1 MRRLTASCIAFFA
14 GCLLAG
20 LSVSAQDSFKGKL
33 LIAFSSYKDRP
44 KHAQIWFYEHDGVA
58 QGKIVGS
65 IETVNNRQDSRP
77 SLTLDG
83 KLCVFA
89 SELEN
94 ETSKIFVYDREAK
107 KLIDH
112 PEMNKSPNALLAPT
126 IDGKGSL
133 IAFQAWDRPG
143 ASTRWDV
150 LFYDPAS
157 KKMLD
162 KPEFNS
168 PNFDERMPCL
178 SEDGRWLAYVT
189 NARGGVGLTDIR
201 LFDRTEKK
209 TILIPEANSPGL
221 DTAPSLSGDGR
232 LLAFASDRPGGA
244 GGLDVYLFDRA
255 EKKFIPLPGL
265 NSIANEN
272 SPRFSADGRWL
283 VFVSERIKGEGERD
297 VFLYDLTMKRL
308 VPTPGLNSKRED
320 LDPCVIVLP

>member
-1 MRRLTASCIAFFA
+1 MRRLTASCLAFCV

-20 LSVSAQDSFKGKL
+20 LSVSAQEPFKGKL
-33 LIAFSSYKDRP
+33 LIACSTYKDRP
-44 KHAQIWFYEHDGVA
+44 KHAQIWFYEHDGVS
-58 QGKIVGS
+58 QGKMVGS

-94 ETSKIFVYDREAK
+94 ETSKIFVYDRESK

-112 PEMNKSPNALLAPT
+112 PEMNKSPNALIAPT
-126 IDGKGSL
+126 IDGKATL

-143 ASTRWDV
+143 ASSRWDV
-150 LFYDPAS
+150 LFYDPAA
-157 KKMLD
+157 KKMQE

-168 PNFDERMPCL
+168 PNYDERMPCL
-178 SEDGRWLAYVT
+178 SADGRWLAYVT

-201 LFDRTEKK
+201 IFDRTEKK
-209 TILIPEANSPGL
+209 TYPIPEANSPGL

-232 LLAFASDRPGGA
+232 LLAFATDRTGGV
-244 GGLDVYLFDRA
+244 GGLDIYLFDRA
-255 EKKFIPLPGL
+255 EKKFVPLPGL
-265 NSIANEN
+265 NSIANDQ
-272 SPRFSADGRWL
+272 SPRLSPDGRWL

-297 VFLYDLTMKRL
+297 VFLYDLTTKRL

-320 LDPCVIVLP
+320 LDPCVIALP